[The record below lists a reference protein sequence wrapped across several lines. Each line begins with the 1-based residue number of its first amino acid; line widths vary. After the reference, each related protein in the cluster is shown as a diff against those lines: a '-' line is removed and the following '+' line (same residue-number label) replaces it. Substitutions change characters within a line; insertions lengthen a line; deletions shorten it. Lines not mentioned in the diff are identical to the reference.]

1 MAEADVSTY
10 SFDNLEIRDEL
21 LRGVYAYGFEKPS
34 NIQYKS
40 IPFINAGRDVIAQ
53 SQSGTGKTG
62 AFTVG
67 ILNKVADY
75 YLVMHLNSIS

>member
-10 SFDNLEIRDEL
+10 NFDDLEIRDEL

-53 SQSGTGKTG
+53 SQPG
-62 AFTVG
+62 
-67 ILNKVADY
+67 
-75 YLVMHLNSIS
+75 